1 MTPRDYFAHARA
13 LRLTYGRIGTLLFL
27 YLAATTFE
35 SIAVVL
41 LLPAMQFIER
51 RGDISGLTESSGIW
65 RAVDAATGLLGAKP
79 SLALL
84 LGIALTAILI
94 RQAITAG
101 RAIYLNTLRENLIRD
116 SRNRLFEHYL
126 AADTTLHDRMSAGD
140 LINAMVVETRRAVL
154 AITMP
159 IDFIAHG
166 MILAVYVGVLLFI
179 SGPLTLV
186 VVGVLALSV
195 LPLRPMMR
203 RSIVLG
209 RRIASANSEM
219 LNFLTQRIHSPR
231 LVRLSGTEVAET
243 EMVRQLTNA
252 QLRSSVHAGYVNAQA
267 EASVEPIVVTVG
279 FVLLYVAYAEF
290 NMDLSTISVFLFTL
304 LRLMPITRTLISS
317 RQGALATLGSLEVV
331 RNRMEDLESAREK
344 DDGQRVFESVGS
356 AIRLDEVTYRYPG
369 RSIRALDEMSVVIP
383 RGKMTALVGPSG
395 AGKSTLI
402 DLLPRLREPTD
413 GRITVGGVPLNDFTR
428 SSLRAHIAYVP
439 QAPQMFDVTMAE
451 HIRYGRADA
460 SDEEVRHAARLAG
473 AAQFIEALPDGYNTA
488 LGDAGGRL
496 SGGQRQRLDLAR
508 AFVRRAPVVILDEPT
523 SQLDADSEQAFRE
536 ALERLRADSDSTIIV
551 VAHRLSTIRDA
562 DQIVVMREGRVE
574 AAGRHEEII
583 ETSPWY
589 QNAWAQQNSGGER
602 AVAVV

>member
-1 MTPRDYFAHARA
+1 MTPRGYFAHARA
-13 LRLTYGRIGTLLFL
+13 FHLTYGRIGTLLFL
-27 YLAATTFE
+27 YLAATMFE

-51 RGDISGLTESSGIW
+51 RGDISGLTETSGIW
-65 RAVDAATGLLGAKP
+65 RAVDAATGVIGAKP

-84 LGIALTAILI
+84 LGIALAAILI

-126 AADTTLHDRMSAGD
+126 AADTTLHDRMPAGD

-243 EMVRQLTNA
+243 AMVRQLTNA

-290 NMDLSTISVFLFTL
+290 SMDLSTISVFLFTL

-331 RNRMEDLESAREK
+331 RNRMDDLESAREK

-356 AIRLDEVTYRYPG
+356 AIHLDEVTYRYPG

-383 RGKMTALVGPSG
+383 KGKMTALVGPSG

-413 GRITVGGVPLNDFTR
+413 GHITIGGVPLNDFTR

-460 SDEEVRHAARLAG
+460 SDEDVRHAARLAG

-488 LGDAGGRL
+488 LGEAGGRL

-536 ALERLRADSDSTIIV
+536 ALERLRADGDSTIIV

-574 AAGRHEEII
+574 AAGRHDEIL

-602 AVAVV
+602 AAAVV